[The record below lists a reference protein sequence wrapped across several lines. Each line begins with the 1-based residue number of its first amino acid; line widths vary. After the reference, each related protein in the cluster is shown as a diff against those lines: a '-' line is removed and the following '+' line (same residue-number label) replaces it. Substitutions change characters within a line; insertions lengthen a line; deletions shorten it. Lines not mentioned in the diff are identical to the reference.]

1 MAPPLPDHGW
11 QSLSTCLQDR
21 STSIPLLLF
30 SRDLRREEMSPVF
43 TVPSG
48 TTDPIWASSPL
59 LAGSVLCGLDCERV
73 LSPAGAVA
81 TSTL

>member
-1 MAPPLPDHGW
+1 
-11 QSLSTCLQDR
+11 
-21 STSIPLLLF
+21 
-30 SRDLRREEMSPVF
+30 MSPVF

>member
-1 MAPPLPDHGW
+1 
-11 QSLSTCLQDR
+11 
-21 STSIPLLLF
+21 
-30 SRDLRREEMSPVF
+30 MSPVF
-43 TVPSG
+43 TVPSL

-59 LAGSVLCGLDCERV
+59 LAGSVLYGLDCERV